1 MHTMPYKPQT
11 IRAVKEKTR
20 AFVDQQVFK
29 RFKTD
34 LEHSVTPVSSFR
46 NSLDELVDW
55 IREGVFEAWEY
66 DPQLRLRVKSRD
78 RLVFKTE
85 RSYVAERDREVN
97 IFYCESIF
105 STTWSEVVDDIIS
118 HYVDSCVEVLRSVTD
133 YVENKRVGVCVGDE
147 AIALNGTILVDLEEL
162 NYVAEGSDSYEVLEV
177 NERWVRLEGLGCVG
191 WDKVLEI
198 L

>member
-34 LEHSVTPVSSFR
+34 LEHSVSPVSSF
-46 NSLDELVDW
+46 SLALGVLVDW
-55 IREGVFEAWEY
+55 ILEGVYEAWEY
-66 DPQLRLRVKSRD
+66 DPQLRLRVKSRE

-85 RSYVAERDREVN
+85 RLYVAERDRGVN
-97 IFYCESIF
+97 IFYCETKRT
-105 STTWSEVVDDIIS
+105 TTWGDVVDDIIS
-118 HYVDSCVEVLRSVTD
+118 RYVDSCAEVLRSVTD
-133 YVENKRVGVCVGDE
+133 YVENKREGVCVGDE
-147 AIALNGTILVDLEEL
+147 VIALNGTTLVDLVEL
-162 NYVAEGSDSYEVLEV
+162 SYVAEGSDSYEVLEV
-177 NERWVRLEGLGCVG
+177 DERWVRLEGLGCVG
-191 WDKVLEI
+191 WDKVLEK